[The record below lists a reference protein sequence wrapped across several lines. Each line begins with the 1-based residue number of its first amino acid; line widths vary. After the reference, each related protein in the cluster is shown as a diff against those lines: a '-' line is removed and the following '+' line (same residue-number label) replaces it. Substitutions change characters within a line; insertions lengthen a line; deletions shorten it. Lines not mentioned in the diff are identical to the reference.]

1 MDICSAQSYDSLGYG
16 TARTLAAKNA
26 MLQDR
31 VTRHMPLIFIV
42 DDLSTN
48 RRIYSR
54 LAQSIG
60 AHCKV
65 ISFSDPAQALAE
77 AEKIMPDLVIADFKM
92 PLMDGAEM
100 TRALRQM
107 PDGGE
112 VPVIIIT
119 VHDDY
124 DFRIL
129 ALRSGATDFLLS
141 PVDHVEFLTRA
152 KNLLKLRRQQ
162 VVLRRWARALERR
175 LQSSEQAKVQMLRDN
190 HERLIQV
197 IDTVPAM
204 ISASDAEGR
213 LIFTNVC
220 LARFAGSDPATLAGR
235 ELRALF
241 GEAYAQRNRRL
252 DAEVLEIGEA
262 TPEFEEEL
270 VDYNGRRRFF
280 VTTKS
285 PLRNA
290 DGSVGGVLTTSL
302 DITDRKRAEER
313 LHYLAH
319 YDTLI
324 NLPNRTLLGERLD
337 AELARVETEGGM
349 LALHFIDLDRFKAV
363 NDAFGHHVGDQ
374 FLKVVATRLSASVRA
389 SDVVA
394 RLGGDEFAIV
404 QPNISSEEDAV
415 ALARRVIDAMRQPF
429 FFERH
434 ELKATASIGITI
446 CPRDATTA
454 DDLLRNADLAMY
466 RAKSSGRDAY
476 CCFADEMRRRAAG
489 MMALESELHVALQKE
504 EFVLYYQPQ
513 VEIGTRRIV
522 GVESLLRWRRPGHGL
537 VLPSEFLSLAEE
549 SGLIVP
555 INEWVLREACM
566 QARAW
571 TGTDGTPLR
580 VAVNLSAEQFRKQN
594 VRDLILSVLDET
606 GLDPANLELELTE
619 RVVMANVETMAREM
633 QQLHDLGVRMAIDDF
648 GTGYSSLTYLK
659 MFPVHRLKI
668 DQSFVR
674 PLTTSRADAAIVRA
688 IINLAHSLG
697 AQALAEGVETA
708 EQLRH
713 LAGEDCD
720 EVQGYYLSAPVPAE
734 EIGALREAGR
744 LAVRPND
751 APPESAKPER
761 EPTATVSTVLGAGE

>member
-1 MDICSAQSYDSLGYG
+1 VRSGVGL
-16 TARTLAAKNA
+16 
-26 MLQDR
+26 
-31 VTRHMPLIFIV
+31 MPLIFIV

-65 ISFSDPAQALAE
+65 MSFADPAQALAE
-77 AEKIMPDLVIADFKM
+77 AGKNTPDLVIADFKM
-92 PLMDGAEM
+92 PLMDGAEL
-100 TRALRQM
+100 TRALRLL
-107 PDGGE
+107 PDGGD

-235 ELRALF
+235 ELPALF
-241 GEAYAQRNRRL
+241 GEVYAERSRKL
-252 DAEVLEIGEA
+252 DATVMATGEV

-270 VDYNGRRRFF
+270 TDQNGRQRFF
-280 VTTKS
+280 ITTKS
-285 PLRNA
+285 PLRDP
-290 DGSVGGVLTTSL
+290 DGSVSGVLTTSL

-324 NLPNRTLLGERLD
+324 NLPNRTLLTERLD
-337 AELARVETEGGM
+337 AELARIETEGGM

-374 FLKVVATRLSASVRA
+374 FLKVVATRLGASVRA
-389 SDVVA
+389 SDIVA

-404 QPNISSEEDAV
+404 QPNITTDEDAI

-429 FFERH
+429 LFERH
-434 ELKATASIGITI
+434 ELKATASVGITI

-466 RAKSSGRDAY
+466 RAKSGGRDSY
-476 CCFADEMRRRAAG
+476 CCFVDEMRRRATG
-489 MMALESELHVALQKE
+489 MMALESELYNALQKQ
-504 EFVLYYQPQ
+504 EFDLYYQPQ
-513 VEIGTRRIV
+513 FEVGTKRIV
-522 GVESLLRWRRPGHGL
+522 GVESLLRWNRPGHGV
-537 VLPSEFLSLAEE
+537 VLPGEFLSLAEE
-549 SGLIVP
+549 SGLIIP
-555 INEWVLREACM
+555 INEWVLRESCL
-566 QARAW
+566 QARTW
-571 TGTDGTPLR
+571 TDAGGGPLR

-594 VRDLILSVLDET
+594 VRNLILSVLNET
-606 GLDPANLELELTE
+606 GLDPSNLELELTE
-619 RVVMANVETMAREM
+619 RVVMANVETMARELR
-633 QQLHDLGVRMAIDDF
+633 QLQELGVRFAIDDF

-668 DQSFVR
+668 DQSFVG

-697 AQALAEGVETA
+697 AQALAEGVETE
-708 EQLRH
+708 EQLRY
-713 LAGEDCD
+713 LAAEDCD
-720 EVQGYYLSAPVPAE
+720 EVQGYYLSMPLPANE
-734 EIGALREAGR
+734 VAALRRAAERAMPGARGDQAFGR
-744 LAVRPND
+744 V
-751 APPESAKPER
+751 E
-761 EPTATVSTVLGAGE
+761 TVSVASRSMTNERD

>member
-1 MDICSAQSYDSLGYG
+1 
-16 TARTLAAKNA
+16 
-26 MLQDR
+26 
-31 VTRHMPLIFIV
+31 MPLIFIV

-65 ISFSDPAQALAE
+65 MSFADPAQALAE
-77 AEKIMPDLVIADFKM
+77 AEKNMPDLVIADFKM

-100 TRALRQM
+100 TRALRM
-107 PDGGE
+107 LPEGGE

-175 LQSSEQAKVQMLRDN
+175 LQTSEQAKVQMLRDN

-220 LARFAGSDPATLAGR
+220 LAHFAGSDPTALAGR
-235 ELRALF
+235 ELSALF
-241 GEAYAQRNRRL
+241 GEAHAERNRKL

-262 TPEFEEEL
+262 TAEFEEEL
-270 VDYNGRRRFF
+270 VDYSGRRRFF
-280 VTTKS
+280 ITTKS

-290 DGSVGGVLTTSL
+290 DGSVSAVLTTSL

-324 NLPNRTLLGERLD
+324 NLPNRTLLSERLD
-337 AELARVETEGGM
+337 AELARARDEESM

-389 SDVVA
+389 SDIVA

-404 QPNISSEEDAV
+404 QPNITTEEDAI
-415 ALARRVIDAMRQPF
+415 ALARRVIEAMRQPF

-434 ELKATASIGITI
+434 ELKATASVGITI

-466 RAKSSGRDAY
+466 RAKGSGRDSY
-476 CCFADEMRRRAAG
+476 CCFADEMRRRATG
-489 MMALESELHVALQKE
+489 MMALESELHMALQRQ
-504 EFVLYYQPQ
+504 EFEVYYQPQ
-513 VEIGTRRIV
+513 FEIGTQRIV
-522 GVESLLRWRRPGHGL
+522 GVESLVRWNRPGHG
-537 VLPSEFLSLAEE
+537 VVPPGEFLALAEE

-555 INEWVLREACM
+555 LNEWVLRCSCA

-571 TGTDGTPLR
+571 TGSDGAPLR
-580 VAVNLSAEQFRKQN
+580 VAVNLSAEQFRKEN
-594 VRDLILSVLDET
+594 VKDLILSVLNDT

-619 RVVMANVETMAREM
+619 RVVMANVETMARELR
-633 QQLHDLGVRMAIDDF
+633 QLHDIGVRLAIDDF

-668 DQSFVR
+668 DQSFVG

-697 AQALAEGVETA
+697 ARALAEGVETA

-713 LAGEDCD
+713 LAEEDCD
-720 EVQGYYLSAPVPAE
+720 EVQGYFLSMPLRAAE
-734 EIGALREAGR
+734 VGALREAAAPVAPGGAP
-744 LAVRPND
+744 LARALLGGAAVPSTPVRG
-751 APPESAKPER
+751 APP
-761 EPTATVSTVLGAGE
+761 

>member
-1 MDICSAQSYDSLGYG
+1 
-16 TARTLAAKNA
+16 
-26 MLQDR
+26 
-31 VTRHMPLIFIV
+31 MPLIFIV

-60 AHCKV
+60 ANCKV
-65 ISFSDPAQALAE
+65 VSFSDPAKALAE
-77 AEKIMPDLVIADFKM
+77 AEKTMPDLVIADFKM

-100 TRALRQM
+100 TRALRLL
-107 PDGGE
+107 PEGGE
-112 VPVIIIT
+112 VPVVIIT

-124 DFRIL
+124 EFRIL

-152 KNLLKLRRQQ
+152 KNLLKMRRQQ

-204 ISASDAEGR
+204 ISASDMEGR

-220 LARFAGSDPATLAGR
+220 LARFAGSDPATVAGR
-235 ELRALF
+235 ELSSLF
-241 GEAYAQRNRRL
+241 GEAHAAKSREL
-252 DAEVLEIGEA
+252 DAVVRSSGEPI
-262 TPEFEEEL
+262 PEFEDEL
-270 VDYNGRRRFF
+270 VDQDGRRRFF
-280 VTTKS
+280 VTSKS
-285 PLRNA
+285 PLRNP
-290 DGSVGGVLTTSL
+290 DGSVSGVLTTSL

-313 LHYLAH
+313 LHHLAH

-324 NLPNRTLLGERLD
+324 NLPNRTLLAERLD
-337 AELARVETEGGM
+337 AELRRIAAEGGV

-374 FLKVVATRLSASVRA
+374 FLKVVATRLSASVRT
-389 SDVVA
+389 SDIVA

-404 QPNISSEEDAV
+404 QPDIAGEEDAI
-415 ALARRVIDAMRQPF
+415 ALARRVIEAMRQPF

-434 ELKATASIGITI
+434 ELKATASVGITI

-466 RAKSSGRDAY
+466 RAKGAGRDDY
-476 CCFADEMRRRAAG
+476 CCFVDEMRRRARG
-489 MMALESELHVALQKE
+489 MMALESELHLALQRQ
-504 EFVLYYQPQ
+504 EFELYYQPQ
-513 VEIGTRRIV
+513 FETTTRRIV
-522 GVESLLRWRRPGHGL
+522 GVESLLRWNRPGHG
-537 VLPSEFLSLAEE
+537 VALPGEFLPLAEE
-549 SGLIVP
+549 SALIVP
-555 INEWVLREACM
+555 INEWVLRESCR
-566 QARAW
+566 QAHRWFGA
-571 TGTDGTPLR
+571 GTSQLR

-594 VRDLILSVLDET
+594 VRDLILSALEES
-606 GLDPANLELELTE
+606 GLDPGNLELELTE
-619 RVVMANVETMAREM
+619 RVVMANVETMARELRE
-633 QQLHDLGVRMAIDDF
+633 LHDLGVRFAIDDF

-668 DQSFVR
+668 DQSFVS
-674 PLTTSRADAAIVRA
+674 PLITSRADAAIVRA

-697 AQALAEGVETA
+697 ARALAEGVESA
-708 EQLRH
+708 EQLCH
-713 LAGEDCD
+713 LAAEDCD
-720 EVQGYYLSAPVPAE
+720 EVQGYYLSRPLPADGIAALLRPALPAAPRAE
-734 EIGALREAGR
+734 DVRDGAPLIA
-744 LAVRPND
+744 
-751 APPESAKPER
+751 
-761 EPTATVSTVLGAGE
+761 VLGNADR

>member
-1 MDICSAQSYDSLGYG
+1 
-16 TARTLAAKNA
+16 
-26 MLQDR
+26 
-31 VTRHMPLIFIV
+31 MPLIFIV

-60 AHCKV
+60 ANCKV
-65 ISFSDPAQALAE
+65 VSFADPASALAE
-77 AEKIMPDLVIADFKM
+77 AEKTMPDLVIADFKM

-100 TRALRQM
+100 TRALRLL

-124 DFRIL
+124 DFRIV

-152 KNLLKLRRQQ
+152 KNLLKMRRQQ

-204 ISASDAEGR
+204 ISASDIEGR

-220 LARFAGSDPATLAGR
+220 LARFAGSDPTSLAGR
-235 ELRALF
+235 DLSSLF
-241 GEAYAQRNRRL
+241 GDAYAVKSREL
-252 DAEVLEIGEA
+252 DAMVAATGEA
-262 TPEFEEEL
+262 IPEFEDEITGH
-270 VDYNGRRRFF
+270 DGRRRYF
-280 VTTKS
+280 VTSKS

-290 DGSVGGVLTTSL
+290 DGSVSGVLTTSL

-313 LHYLAH
+313 LHHLAH

-324 NLPNRTLLGERLD
+324 NLPNRTLLAERLD
-337 AELARVETEGGM
+337 IELKRIEATGGM
-349 LALHFIDLDRFKAV
+349 LALHFIDLDRFKSV

-374 FLKVVATRLSASVRA
+374 FLKVVATRLSASVRG
-389 SDVVA
+389 SDIVA

-404 QPNISSEEDAV
+404 QPDIAGEEDAI
-415 ALARRVIDAMRQPF
+415 ALARRVIEAMRQPF

-434 ELKATASIGITI
+434 ELKATASVGITL

-466 RAKSSGRDAY
+466 RAKASGRDDY
-476 CCFADEMRRRAAG
+476 CCFVDEMRRRAKG
-489 MMALESELHVALQKE
+489 LIALESELNLALQRQ
-504 EFVLYYQPQ
+504 EFELYYQPQ
-513 VEIGTRRIV
+513 FEIGSRRIV
-522 GVESLLRWRRPGHGL
+522 GIESLLRWNRPGQGV
-537 VLPSEFLSLAEE
+537 VLPAEFLSLAEE

-555 INEWVLREACM
+555 INEWVLRESCR

-571 TGTDGTPLR
+571 FGTER
-580 VAVNLSAEQFRKQN
+580 ARMRIAVNLSSEQFRKQN
-594 VRDLILSVLDET
+594 VRDLILSALDES
-606 GLDPANLELELTE
+606 GLDPGNLELELTE
-619 RVVMANVETMAREM
+619 RVVMANIETMARDLSE
-633 QQLHDLGVRMAIDDF
+633 LYELGVRFAIDDF

-668 DQSFVR
+668 DQSFVG
-674 PLTTSRADAAIVRA
+674 PLMTSRADAAIVRA

-697 AQALAEGVETA
+697 ARALAEGVETA
-708 EQLRH
+708 EQFCQ
-713 LAGEDCD
+713 LAAEDCD
-720 EVQGYYLSAPVPAE
+720 ELQGFYLARPLPAAEIAPLLAADPLSLLARQDAFQPGQPHEARSVAEPAILAE
-734 EIGALREAGR
+734 EPR
-744 LAVRPND
+744 
-751 APPESAKPER
+751 
-761 EPTATVSTVLGAGE
+761 

>member
-1 MDICSAQSYDSLGYG
+1 
-16 TARTLAAKNA
+16 
-26 MLQDR
+26 
-31 VTRHMPLIFIV
+31 MPLIFIV

-48 RRIYSR
+48 RRIYAR
-54 LAQSIG
+54 LAQSISP
-60 AHCKV
+60 HCKV
-65 ISFSDPAQALAE
+65 MSFSDPAKALAE
-77 AEKIMPDLVIADFKM
+77 AEKTMPDLVIADFKM

-100 TRALRQM
+100 TRALRGL

-162 VVLRRWARALERR
+162 VVLRRWAKALERR
-175 LQSSEQAKVQMLRDN
+175 LQTSEQAKVQMLRDN

-204 ISASDAEGR
+204 ISASDTEGR

-220 LARFAGSDPATLAGR
+220 LARFAGSDPASLAGR
-235 ELRALF
+235 DFSALF
-241 GEAYAQRNRRL
+241 GESHAAWSQKL
-252 DAEVLEIGEA
+252 DTEVLSTGEA
-262 TPEFEEEL
+262 MPEFEEEL
-270 VDYNGRRRFF
+270 VDHNGRRRFF
-280 VTTKS
+280 ITTKS
-285 PLRNA
+285 PMRNA
-290 DGSVGGVLTTSL
+290 DGTVNGVLTTSL

-313 LHYLAH
+313 LHHLAH
-319 YDTLI
+319 FDTLI
-324 NLPNRTLLGERLD
+324 NLPNRTLLSERLD
-337 AELARVETEGGM
+337 AELARIESEGGM

-389 SDVVA
+389 TDIVA

-404 QPNISSEEDAV
+404 QPYIAGEDDAI

-434 ELKATASIGITI
+434 ELQATASVGITI

-466 RAKSSGRDAY
+466 RAKSSGRDDY
-476 CCFADEMRRRAAG
+476 CCFVDEMRQHARGR
-489 MMALESELHVALQKE
+489 MALESELHLALQRR
-504 EFVLYYQPQ
+504 EFEVYYQPQ
-513 VEIGTRRIV
+513 FAIGTRRIV
-522 GVESLLRWRRPGHGL
+522 GIEALLRWHRPGHGV
-537 VLPSEFLSLAEE
+537 VLPNEFLALAEE

-555 INEWVLREACM
+555 INEWVLREACL
-566 QARAW
+566 QARQW
-571 TGTDGTPLR
+571 VT
-580 VAVNLSAEQFRKQN
+580 VAGGQMRIAINLSAEQFRKQN
-594 VRDLILSVLDET
+594 VRDLVLSILEET
-606 GLDPANLELELTE
+606 GLDPAQLELELTE
-619 RVVMANVETMAREM
+619 RVVMANVATMARELG
-633 QQLHDLGVRMAIDDF
+633 QLHDLGVKLAIDDF

-668 DQSFVR
+668 DQSFVG
-674 PLTTSRADAAIVRA
+674 PLTSSRSDAAIVRA

-697 AQALAEGVETA
+697 AVALAEGVETE

-713 LAGEDCD
+713 LAAEGCD
-720 EVQGYYLSAPVPAE
+720 EVQGYHLSAAVSANEMGLLLQEGRRPRSVE
-734 EIGALREAGR
+734 HRNGALAGVATGAVAAGSVAHEA
-744 LAVRPND
+744 D
-751 APPESAKPER
+751 
-761 EPTATVSTVLGAGE
+761 

>member
-1 MDICSAQSYDSLGYG
+1 
-16 TARTLAAKNA
+16 
-26 MLQDR
+26 
-31 VTRHMPLIFIV
+31 MPLIFIV

-60 AHCKV
+60 ANCKV
-65 ISFSDPAQALAE
+65 VSFAEPASALAE
-77 AEKIMPDLVIADFKM
+77 AEKTMPDLVIADFKM

-100 TRALRQM
+100 TRALRLL

-124 DFRIL
+124 DFRIV

-152 KNLLKLRRQQ
+152 KNLLKMRRQQ

-204 ISASDAEGR
+204 ISASDTEGR

-220 LARFAGSDPATLAGR
+220 LARFAGSDPAALAGR
-235 ELRALF
+235 DLSSLF
-241 GEAYAQRNRRL
+241 GDAYAAKSREL
-252 DAEVLEIGEA
+252 DAAVAATGEPI
-262 TPEFEEEL
+262 PEFEDEITGH
-270 VDYNGRRRFF
+270 DGRRRYF
-280 VTTKS
+280 VTSKS

-290 DGSVGGVLTTSL
+290 DGTMSGVLTTSL

-313 LHYLAH
+313 LHHLAH

-324 NLPNRTLLGERLD
+324 NLPNRTLLAERLD
-337 AELARVETEGGM
+337 IELKRIEATGGM
-349 LALHFIDLDRFKAV
+349 LALHFIDLDRFKSV

-374 FLKVVATRLSASVRA
+374 FLKVVATRLSASVRG
-389 SDVVA
+389 SDIVA

-404 QPNISSEEDAV
+404 QPDIAGEEDAI
-415 ALARRVIDAMRQPF
+415 ALARRVIEAMRQPF

-434 ELKATASIGITI
+434 ELKATASVGITL

-466 RAKSSGRDAY
+466 RAKASGRDDY
-476 CCFADEMRRRAAG
+476 CCFVDEMRRRARG
-489 MMALESELHVALQKE
+489 LIALESELNLALQRQ
-504 EFVLYYQPQ
+504 EFELYYQPQ
-513 VEIGTRRIV
+513 FELGSRRIV
-522 GVESLLRWRRPGHGL
+522 GIESLLRWNRPGHG
-537 VLPSEFLSLAEE
+537 VVQPAEFLSLAEE

-555 INEWVLREACM
+555 INEWVLRESCR

-571 TGTDGTPLR
+571 FGTER
-580 VAVNLSAEQFRKQN
+580 SRMRIAVNLSAEQFRKQN
-594 VRDLILSVLDET
+594 VRDLILSALDES
-606 GLDPANLELELTE
+606 GLDPGNLELELTE
-619 RVVMANVETMAREM
+619 RVVMANIETMARDLGE
-633 QQLHDLGVRMAIDDF
+633 LYDLGVHFAIDDF

-668 DQSFVR
+668 DQSFVG
-674 PLTTSRADAAIVRA
+674 PLMTSRADAAIVRA
-688 IINLAHSLG
+688 IISLAHSLG
-697 AQALAEGVETA
+697 AHALAEGVETA
-708 EQLRH
+708 EQFYQ
-713 LAGEDCD
+713 LAAEDCD
-720 EVQGYYLSAPVPAE
+720 ELQGFYLARPLPAA
-734 EIGALREAGR
+734 EIGPL
-744 LAVRPND
+744 LAADP
-751 APPESAKPER
+751 ASL
-761 EPTATVSTVLGAGE
+761 EPSTATDQFPSGQPAQGRSVAEPAPL